1 VSALT
6 GTHPASD
13 LLEPA
18 ADEIT
23 HLMAQGHEQGYLDIG
38 DIQEQL
44 KDVELTPEQLEA
56 MLFFLHDQGVEV
68 VETRDGDTSDG
79 RSEAPAAE
87 EIAPAPLDVAAPT
100 GASTDSLRLY
110 LREMGKVQ
118 LLTAAEEVSLAKRI
132 ERHDMAAKRKLI
144 EANLRLVVSIAKR
157 YTGSPVPF
165 QDLIQEGNLGLIRAV
180 EKFQYERGFKFST
193 YASWWIKQSIERAIV
208 NQTRT
213 IRLPVH
219 IAEIVNSYMRAN
231 RQLTQKLG
239 RDPSPEEVAKK
250 MKVTVDK
257 VRSISQVVR
266 ETYSLDMLIGDQE
279 EDTLKDILQDTNA
292 LSPASFSDDI
302 RRREHIDDWLK
313 QLSVSEKKVVEMRF
327 GLNDGE
333 PMTLDSIGKEFGITR
348 ERVRQIETQ
357 ALNKL
362 RAITKRKKIDLE
374 GML

>member
-1 VSALT
+1 MDPKTYSDELEEKDAQEKLNQKDEQSGDNEGGSSQKGLDAIKYYLKEIRKTPLLT
-6 GTHPASD
+6 FD
-13 LLEPA
+13 
-18 ADEIT
+18 
-23 HLMAQGHEQGYLDIG
+23 
-38 DIQEQL
+38 QEQ
-44 KDVELTPEQLEA
+44 ELA
-56 MLFFLHDQGVEV
+56 KKIDQG
-68 VETRDGDTSDG
+68 DQ
-79 RSEAPAAE
+79 EARA
-87 EIAPAPLDVAAPT
+87 
-100 GASTDSLRLY
+100 G
-110 LREMGKVQ
+110 M
-118 LLTAAEEVSLAKRI
+118 
-132 ERHDMAAKRKLI
+132 I
-144 EANLRLVVSIAKR
+144 EANLRLVVAIGTKYINR
-157 YTGSPVPF
+157 GLPF
-165 QDLIQEGNLGLIRAV
+165 SDIIEEGNLGLIRAV
-180 EKFQYERGFKFST
+180 EKFQYQRGFKFST

-219 IAEIVNSYMRAN
+219 IAEIVNSYMRAT

-239 RDPSPEEVAKK
+239 RDPSIDEVAKK

-279 EDTLKDILQDTNA
+279 EDTLKDVLQDVNA
-292 LSPASFSDDI
+292 VSPASVSDDI
-302 RRREHIDDWLK
+302 RRREHIDEWLK

-327 GLNDGE
+327 GLIDGD

-357 ALNKL
+357 ALSKL